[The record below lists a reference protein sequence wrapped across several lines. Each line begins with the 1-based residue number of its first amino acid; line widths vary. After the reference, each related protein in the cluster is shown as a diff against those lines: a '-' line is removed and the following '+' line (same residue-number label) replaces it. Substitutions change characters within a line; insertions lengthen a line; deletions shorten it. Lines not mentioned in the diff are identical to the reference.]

1 MNPLGQR
8 FEAYASQVTDLPVNW
23 GAAVAVA
30 LPLYLAQRYEA
41 HQIRVD
47 GWPMHAVILKGNEPL
62 PPKVVQKQ
70 VYQLLDLVGAQIDG
84 YCLVAEHLP
93 PYLRRRLV
101 EMRMPFVIPGR
112 QLYWPA
118 LGNAE
123 TTQRARRLPAEPV
136 EQLAPAAQQL
146 LIAMLLGQLKQPVS
160 VSSAAKTL
168 GYTQMSMSRAVKE
181 MESAN
186 LVDSGLEG
194 RLRTFTLMFSA
205 KGIWNRALPK
215 LRSPV
220 IETVRVMR
228 RELPDTVT
236 VVAGESALAER
247 SELAAPAEPTY
258 AVASRAWPRQ
268 HRDVRTIPTVDEG
281 TCRVELW
288 RYAPEATARGGFADS
303 LSVYLSLRDHR
314 DERVQQALG
323 VMMEQMPW

>member
-8 FEAYASQVTDLPVNW
+8 FEAYARQVTDLPVNW
-23 GAAVAVA
+23 GEAVPAA
-30 LPLYLAQRYEA
+30 LPAYLAQRYVV
-41 HQIRVD
+41 HRIQVD
-47 GWPMHAVILKGNEPL
+47 GLPMHVVVLKDGEPL
-62 PPKVVQKQ
+62 PPKALQKQ
-70 VYQLLDLVGAQIDG
+70 VHQLLALVGAQQGG

-123 TTQRARRLPAEPV
+123 TTQRARRLPAAPV

-146 LIAMLLGQLKQPVS
+146 LIMMLLGQLEQPVS
-160 VSSAAKTL
+160 VSGAAKAL

-181 MESAN
+181 MESAD
-186 LVDSGLEG
+186 LISSHVDG
-194 RLRTFTLMFSA
+194 RLRTFTLLFSA
-205 KGIWNRALPK
+205 KGIWDRALPK
-215 LRSPV
+215 LRTPV

-228 RELPDTVT
+228 HELPDAVT

-247 SELAAPAEPTY
+247 SNLAEPAEPVY
-258 AVASRAWPRQ
+258 AIASRVWTRQ
-268 HRDVRTIPTVDEG
+268 YQNVRTIPTVDEG
-281 TCRVELW
+281 TCRLELW
-288 RYAPEATARGGFADS
+288 RYAPEASAKGRFADP
-303 LSVYLSLRDHR
+303 LSVYLSLHDHT

-323 VMMEQMPW
+323 AMMERMPW

>member
-1 MNPLGQR
+1 MDALGQR
-8 FEAYASQVTDLPVNW
+8 FEAYASQVTDLPMTW
-23 GAAVAVA
+23 GEAVPAV
-30 LPLYLAQRYEA
+30 LPAYLNQRYA
-41 HQIRVD
+41 VHRITVD
-47 GWPMHAVILKGNEPL
+47 WLPMYAVILKGNEPL
-62 PPKVVQKQ
+62 PPRALQKQ
-70 VYQLLDLVGAQIDG
+70 VHQLLDLVGAQKGG

-146 LIAMLLGQLKQPVS
+146 LIAMLLGQLEQPVS

-181 MESAN
+181 MESAD
-186 LVDSGLEG
+186 LVVSGLEG
-194 RLRTFTLMFSA
+194 RLRTFTLMFSG

-220 IETVRVMR
+220 LETVRVMR
-228 RELPDTVT
+228 RELPDTVN

-247 SELAAPAEPTY
+247 SELAAPAEPVY
-258 AVASRAWPRQ
+258 AVASRVWTRQ

-281 TCRVELW
+281 TCLVELW
-288 RYAPEATARGGFADS
+288 RYAPEATARGGLADP
-303 LSVYLSLRDHR
+303 LSVYLSLRDQR

-323 VMMEQMPW
+323 AMMEQMSW